1 MKIRIT
7 GTREELA
14 QARLYYEEL
23 EHDEG
28 VKYICISS
36 LYANRG
42 SSTLFRLYV
51 EVEYRDCVTP
61 LLSSKRV

>member
-1 MKIRIT
+1 MKIRIM

-28 VKYICISS
+28 S

-51 EVEYRDCVTP
+51 EVEYCDCVTP
-61 LLSSKRV
+61 LLSSKRAQEVLYD